1 MNGGDDV
8 SGGNGR
14 QGGDGG
20 APPPEPGGGAP
31 GLGASGPLS
40 GSGPGLEAVV
50 LEARRA
56 RDFSR
61 ITEAIP
67 YARFL
72 GIEVD
77 VKGDEITTCMR
88 YRDELIGNPALPA
101 LHGGTLG
108 ALLEHAAIF
117 ELLWSEDVKPLPKTI
132 NITVEYLR
140 SARPRDTFARAEI
153 TKRGRRVANVHAT
166 AWQDRR
172 ERPMAQAHA
181 HFLLR

>member
-1 MNGGDDV
+1 MTGGEGDAA
-8 SGGNGR
+8 
-14 QGGDGG
+14 GGDGT
-20 APPPEPGGGAP
+20 ARPVREPA
-31 GLGASGPLS
+31 
-40 GSGPGLEAVV
+40 LEQIV
-50 LEARRA
+50 LEARKMREFA
-56 RDFSR
+56 W

-88 YRDELIGNPALPA
+88 YRDDLIGNPTLPA

-117 ELLWSEDVKPLPKTI
+117 ELLWTEEVKPLPKTI

-140 SARPRDTFARAEI
+140 SARPRDTYARAEI
-153 TKRGRRVANVHAT
+153 TKRGRRVANVYAT

-172 ERPMAQAHA
+172 DRPMAQAHA
-181 HFLLR
+181 HFLLRR

>member
-1 MNGGDDV
+1 MT
-8 SGGNGR
+8 
-14 QGGDGG
+14 GG
-20 APPPEPGGGAP
+20 APPEPR
-31 GLGASGPLS
+31 
-40 GSGPGLEAVV
+40 LEEIV
-50 LEARRA
+50 LEARRV
-56 RDFSR
+56 RDFAR

-88 YRDELIGNPALPA
+88 YRDDLIGNPALPA

-108 ALLEHAAIF
+108 ALLEHASIF
-117 ELLWSEDVKPLPKTI
+117 ELLWTEEVKPLPQTI
-132 NITVEYLR
+132 NLTVAYLR

-153 TKRGRRVANVHAT
+153 TKRGRRVANVYAT

-172 ERPMAQAHA
+172 DRPMAQAHA

>member
-1 MNGGDDV
+1 M
-8 SGGNGR
+8 SG
-14 QGGDGG
+14 GGDGSG
-20 APPPEPGGGAP
+20 AGGGAKPPEPGAEAP
-31 GLGASGPLS
+31 GLGGTGPMA
-40 GSGPGLEAVV
+40 PGLEAIV

-88 YRDELIGNPALPA
+88 YRDALIGNPALPA

>member
-1 MNGGDDV
+1 MNGGEDV
-8 SGGNGR
+8 SGR
-14 QGGDGG
+14 SGGSDG

-31 GLGASGPLS
+31 GLGASAQPA
-40 GSGPGLEAVV
+40 PGLEAIV

-72 GIEVD
+72 GIDVD

-153 TKRGRRVANVHAT
+153 TKRGRRVANVHAI

>member
-1 MNGGDDV
+1 MNGGGDGSGVGGV
-8 SGGNGR
+8 SGGA
-14 QGGDGG
+14 QS
-20 APPPEPGGGAP
+20 PEPGAEAP
-31 GLGASGPLS
+31 GLG
-40 GSGPGLEAVV
+40 GPGLEAIV

-88 YRDELIGNPALPA
+88 YRDALIGNPALPA

>member
-1 MNGGDDV
+1 MPCHVEHPGFAIV
-8 SGGNGR
+8 SGG
-14 QGGDGG
+14 
-20 APPPEPGGGAP
+20 APAGT
-31 GLGASGPLS
+31 
-40 GSGPGLEAVV
+40 GLEAIV
-50 LEARRA
+50 LEARRT
-56 RDFSR
+56 RDFAR

-72 GIEVD
+72 GIDVD

-88 YRDELIGNPALPA
+88 YRDDLVGNPVLPA

-117 ELLWSEDVKPLPKTI
+117 ELLWTEEVKPLPKTI

-153 TKRGRRVANVHAT
+153 TKRGRRVANVYAT

-172 ERPMAQAHA
+172 DRPMAQAHA

>member
-1 MNGGDDV
+1 MT
-8 SGGNGR
+8 
-14 QGGDGG
+14 
-20 APPPEPGGGAP
+20 
-31 GLGASGPLS
+31 
-40 GSGPGLEAVV
+40 LEQAV
-50 LEARRA
+50 LAARRE

-61 ITEAIP
+61 ISEAIP
-67 YARFL
+67 YARYL

-88 YRDELIGNPALPA
+88 YQDRLVGNPALPA
-101 LHGGTLG
+101 LHGGVLG

-117 ELLWSEDVKPLPKTI
+117 ELLWSEAVKPLPKTI

-140 SARPRDTFARAEI
+140 SARPRDTYARAEI
-153 TKRGRRVANVHAT
+153 TKHGRRVANVYAT

-172 ERPMAQAHA
+172 ERPMAQAHL

>member
-1 MNGGDDV
+1 MPRHAEHPGGALV
-8 SGGNGR
+8 SGG
-14 QGGDGG
+14 
-20 APPPEPGGGAP
+20 APAVT
-31 GLGASGPLS
+31 
-40 GSGPGLEAVV
+40 GLEAIV
-50 LEARRA
+50 LEARGT
-56 RDFSR
+56 RDFAR

-72 GIEVD
+72 GIDVD

-88 YRDELIGNPALPA
+88 YRDDLIGNPALPA

-117 ELLWSEDVKPLPKTI
+117 ELLWTEEVKPLPKTI

-153 TKRGRRVANVHAT
+153 TKRGRRVANVYAT

-172 ERPMAQAHA
+172 DRPMAQAHA

>member
-1 MNGGDDV
+1 MTRDE
-8 SGGNGR
+8 
-14 QGGDGG
+14 GG
-20 APPPEPGGGAP
+20 AAGGSAKAEAAQEPT
-31 GLGASGPLS
+31 
-40 GSGPGLEAVV
+40 LEQIV
-50 LEARRA
+50 LEARVV
-56 RDFSR
+56 RDFAR

-72 GIEVD
+72 GVEVD
-77 VKGDEITTCMR
+77 VKGDEITTCMK
-88 YRDELIGNPALPA
+88 YRHDLIGNPALPA

-117 ELLWSEDVKPLPKTI
+117 ELLWTEEVKPLPKTI

-153 TKRGRRVANVHAT
+153 TKRGRRVANVYAT

-172 ERPMAQAHA
+172 DRPMAQAHA
-181 HFLLR
+181 HFLLRR